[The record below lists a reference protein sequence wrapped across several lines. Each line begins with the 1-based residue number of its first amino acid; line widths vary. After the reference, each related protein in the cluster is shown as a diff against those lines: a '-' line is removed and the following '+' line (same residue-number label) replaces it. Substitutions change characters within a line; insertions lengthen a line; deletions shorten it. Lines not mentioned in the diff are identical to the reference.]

1 MGNTKQTRRRKRL
14 VVALMLPAL
23 VFAWLVG
30 WSLDWIGHQREN
42 ERQPKFT
49 PEKDNITVLPA
60 MCLEETQEA
69 IA

>member
-1 MGNTKQTRRRKRL
+1 
-14 VVALMLPAL
+14 MLPAL

-30 WSLDWIGHQREN
+30 WSLYWIGHQREN

-49 PEKDNITVLPA
+49 PEKNNITVLPA

-69 IA
+69 IE